1 MQRAGIRAFVGK
13 LSMDLSAR
21 PTYVETSVAS
31 ALSSAISFVGSC
43 HGMVSRLPAHE
54 RLVDPVLTPRF
65 VPTCTDDLLRSL
77 GELASARRLRIQS
90 HMAEAHDQIEYVRR
104 ERGKTDLEIFAEV
117 SKRLLIHHR
126 RTTRRR

>member
-54 RLVDPVLTPRF
+54 RLLLAA
-65 VPTCTDDLLRSL
+65 LLRVVKRE
-77 GELASARRLRIQS
+77 GVE
-90 HMAEAHDQIEYVRR
+90 EVRWGDVR
-104 ERGKTDLEIFAEV
+104 HSFPSFLVRG
-117 SKRLLIHHR
+117 S
-126 RTTRRR
+126 